1 MVLLA
6 QAEVAPSLS
15 SHTLVP
21 KRVEGTFLSC
31 ASSGQY
37 VFLLVSISIIVVME
51 ERRKNKLIKYLTVQS
66 NEIFLILIEVYV
78 LSLFHKSI
86 VAALS
91 ASQCIL
97 QTLT

>member
-37 VFLLVSISIIVVME
+37 VFLLVSIIVVME

-66 NEIFLILIEVYV
+66 NEIFLILFEVYV
-78 LSLFHKSI
+78 LLLFHKSI